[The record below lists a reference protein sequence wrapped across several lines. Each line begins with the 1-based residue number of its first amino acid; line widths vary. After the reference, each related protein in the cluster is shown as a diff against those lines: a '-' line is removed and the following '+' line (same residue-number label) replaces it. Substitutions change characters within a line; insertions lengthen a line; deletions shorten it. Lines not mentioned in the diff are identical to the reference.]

1 MGRNFEKAQK
11 IVNDL
16 QSDKWVDELTRALFV
31 EFSLYNANVNLFVS
45 VTLSIEMTSM
55 GSIIRDYRI
64 KVFRLYDH
72 MGGYGII
79 VLIFE
84 ILFVCFTIHAIIHEI
99 RLIIKER
106 REYFNQFWNLHSY
119 TTTVL
124 SVIALLMYRAKK
136 VLTRLAIRSLRK
148 SEMGKNLFCL
158 FHCDRTLVFR

>member
-1 MGRNFEKAQK
+1 M
-11 IVNDL
+11 NDL
-16 QSDKWVDELTRALFV
+16 QSDKWIDELTRALFV
-31 EFSLYNANVNLFVS
+31 EFSLYNANVNLFTS

-55 GSIIRDYRI
+55 GSIIQDYRI

-84 ILFVCFTIHAIIHEI
+84 ILFVCFTIHGIIHEI

-106 REYFNQFWNLHSY
+106 REYFDQFWNLHGFI
-119 TTTVL
+119 T
-124 SVIALLMYRAKK
+124 SVFSITALLMYKTKK

-148 SEMGKNLFCL
+148 SEMGKSISFFDSN
-158 FHCDRTLVFR
+158 